1 MKGFEDMK
9 TFKLKGLKIVANEEK
24 EISQKVIP
32 LLDGLVINREDDYG
46 WLIEA
51 FIDES
56 YESYFKSIEDMEE
69 LIIQVKI
76 TREEN
81 DPAFFITEIVS
92 INQISDGKI
101 NIVFQGQVVDHRKSR
116 IEELLQEIL
125 EQGYQGE
132 SLLKKF
138 KELI

>member
-1 MKGFEDMK
+1 MK
-9 TFKLKGLKIVANEEK
+9 TFKLKALKIVANEEK
-24 EISQKVIP
+24 EISAKVIP
-32 LLDGLVINREDDYG
+32 LIDGLVINREDELG

-51 FIDES
+51 FVDSSHQMYFES
-56 YESYFKSIEDMEE
+56 IQDMQE

-76 TREEN
+76 TREDN
-81 DPAFFITEIVS
+81 DPAFFITEI
-92 INQISDGKI
+92 ISVNEISENKI
-101 NIVFQGQVVDHRKSR
+101 NVIFQGQVVDHRKSR

-138 KELI
+138 KESI

>member
-1 MKGFEDMK
+1 MK
-9 TFKLKGLKIVANEEK
+9 TFKLKALEVLANEEDGI
-24 EISQKVIP
+24 EQQKIV
-32 LLDGLVINREDDYG
+32 LQDGLVINREDELG

-51 FIDES
+51 YIDQK
-56 YESYFKSIEDMEE
+56 YKAYFTAIEKIEE
-69 LIIQVKI
+69 IMIQVKI

-81 DPAFFITEIVS
+81 DPAFFITKIID
-92 INQISDGKI
+92 INLIGDERI
-101 NIVFQGQVVDHRKSR
+101 NVIFQGNLVDHRKSR
-116 IEELLQEIL
+116 IEEMLKMIL

>member
-1 MKGFEDMK
+1 MK
-9 TFKLKGLKIVANEEK
+9 TFKLKGLKLMENEENAMK
-24 EISQKVIP
+24 SKVIP
-32 LLDGLVINREDDYG
+32 LLDGLVINREDELG

-51 FIDES
+51 FIDKE
-56 YESYFKSIEDMEE
+56 YLEYFKSIQNKKDMM
-69 LIIQVKI
+69 IQVKI

-81 DPAFFITEIVS
+81 DPAFFITEIIS
-92 INQISDGKI
+92 INVISDKRM
-101 NIVFQGQVVDHRKSR
+101 NVLFQGHVVDHRKSR

-138 KELI
+138 KESI